1 MTPPLAYILQLKA
14 PPMPDPLLSPLD
26 EQSKRWAQCGP
37 FMEVYLLGGPGA
49 HAETAPDQ
57 LDMTLTDIGPY
68 LKAYAESRA
77 ALQGTQP
84 GGGSTEAAQQPATA
98 GGIKF

>member
-1 MTPPLAYILQLKA
+1 MQ
-14 PPMPDPLLSPLD
+14 
-26 EQSKRWAQCGP
+26 
-37 FMEVYLLGGPGA
+37 VYLSSGPQGPGKA
-49 HAETAPDQ
+49 AGGER

-84 GGGSTEAAQQPATA
+84 SGGSNQAGERSGAALS
-98 GGIKF
+98 IKF